1 MKIIGLFFMT
11 LVFGII
17 SMITSKKYKLQGD
30 LKELCFPPVFFKIFI
45 WVFHYFYDMF
55 SGYYIFMAR
64 YWYYY
69 FVFGYGDY

>member
-30 LKELCFPPVFFKIFI
+30 LKELCFR
-45 WVFHYFYDMF
+45 
-55 SGYYIFMAR
+55 G
-64 YWYYY
+64 
-69 FVFGYGDY
+69 

>member
-30 LKELCFPPVFFKIFI
+30 LNL
-45 WVFHYFYDMF
+45 YFLKFYMGVSLF
-55 SGYYIFMAR
+55 L
-64 YWYYY
+64 
-69 FVFGYGDY
+69 